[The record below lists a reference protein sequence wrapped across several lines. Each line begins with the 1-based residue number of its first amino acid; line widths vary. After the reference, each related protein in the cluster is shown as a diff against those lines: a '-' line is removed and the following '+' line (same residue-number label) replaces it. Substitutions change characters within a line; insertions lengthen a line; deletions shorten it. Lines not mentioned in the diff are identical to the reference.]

1 MDWVGRSPPKQMNTQ
16 NKINRVRNLER
27 AAPGIPDP
35 AWVDEMR
42 RQGIPLPTP
51 AFWSRPEP
59 LLPSRVSRRGLP
71 CPEEWDTHEPEDEND
86 MDGFLTVKPKWRR
99 KRRSGQRIRREF

>member
-1 MDWVGRSPPKQMNTQ
+1 MNQ
-16 NKINRVRNLER
+16 QKEMNKNNRAFPLER
-27 AAPGIPDP
+27 ALPGIPDP

-59 LLPSRVSRRGLP
+59 RLPSRVSRRGLP

-86 MDGFLTVKPKWRR
+86 MDGFITVKPKWRR
-99 KRRSGQRIRREF
+99 SGNQRRSGHSVRQRIHDF

>member
-1 MDWVGRSPPKQMNTQ
+1 MSPPKQMNQ
-16 NKINRVRNLER
+16 QKQMNKNNRAFPLER
-27 AAPGIPDP
+27 ALPGIPDP

-42 RQGIPLPTP
+42 RQGIPLPPP

-59 LLPSRVSRRGLP
+59 RLPSRVSRRGLP

-86 MDGFLTVKPKWRR
+86 MDGFITVKPKWRR
-99 KRRSGQRIRREF
+99 QRRSGRQRIHDF